1 MEIYSLIRQEIIIN
15 HSLMHWFTLLVF
27 LMLLAGCSVIERR
40 KTILSVFLPLIT
52 LAWAASIVRFDFFIH
67 RQAEYLR
74 LLENQIQN
82 NTNSMQLWET
92 WKASKSS
99 TAFIIPLA
107 DIFIFAV
114 ILIPTAYILFNQT
127 QEYFAERQWKNGKI
141 FAWTILISIVFLL
154 GLIPF
159 IPFLARL

>member
-1 MEIYSLIRQEIIIN
+1 
-15 HSLMHWFTLLVF
+15 MHWFTLLVF
-27 LMLLAGCSVIERR
+27 FSLLAGCLVIEKR

-52 LAWAASIVRFDFFIH
+52 VAWAASVVRFDFFVH

-74 LLENQIQN
+74 SLENQIQN
-82 NTNSMQLWET
+82 NINSIQLWET

-127 QEYFAERQWKNGKI
+127 QEYFAEKKWKFGKI
-141 FAWTILISIVFLL
+141 YVWTVLISIILLL

-159 IPFLARL
+159 IPLLTQI